1 MNNDDRARAAIG
13 LQELTHWAATYP
25 HSQLPPDVLRRA
37 AAILADDIGAMVAAR
52 DEPEVARFHAAILGR
67 AAQPEATIFRGSRPR
82 TDRMSAA
89 VANAVAAC
97 WLEIDEGYRPVP
109 CHAGLHVL
117 PALLADAEA
126 TDRPVRDVL
135 AALALGYEIV
145 TRIAR
150 CWNAPALVVHTHAQY
165 CAVGA
170 AMGVALLRCLDPAS
184 LLNVLAMASTFV
196 NAGPRNHALSGA
208 LVRNAWPAAGA
219 WSGMLSVNLHECGF
233 GGNADA
239 PCDVYA
245 AILGCDMRPQELAD
259 RLGEQWAVFDGYTKA
274 YACCQHTHS
283 AAEAALALHASL
295 PAAGEIESVVVETHE
310 LATRLLNRHP
320 ETTLA
325 ARFSL
330 PHVVAAALLRGSAG
344 TDACAAATLRDPEI
358 AALRER
364 IEVGL
369 LTPALPPPHDRATQI
384 SIVSRDQRRLHSLC
398 RSAIGSPDRPL
409 DAAAFQRKL
418 HDATAQVYPA
428 ATSVLGDLMRG
439 EKTLLDLGFAAFVT
453 KLCDG
458 TQ

>member
-1 MNNDDRARAAIG
+1 M
-13 LQELTHWAATYP
+13 
-25 HSQLPPDVLRRA
+25 
-37 AAILADDIGAMVAAR
+37 
-52 DEPEVARFHAAILGR
+52 ARFHAAILER

-89 VANAVAAC
+89 MANAVAAC

-117 PALLADAEA
+117 PALLAEAEA

-170 AMGVALLRCLDPAS
+170 AMGVALLRRLDPAS

-219 WSGMLSVNLHECGF
+219 WNGMLSVNLHECGF

-259 RLGEQWAVFDGYTKA
+259 RLGERWAVFDGYTKA

-295 PAAGEIESVVVETHE
+295 PAGGEMSRRSGNPRIGDAVAEPASRNDPGRVV
-310 LATRLLNRHP
+310 LFAACGRSRA
-320 ETTLA
+320 A
-325 ARFSL
+325 ARQRGHQRLRCRDPARSRDC
-330 PHVVAAALLRGSAG
+330 VVAKSHRNGPADAGAAP
-344 TDACAAATLRDPEI
+344 AT
-358 AALRER
+358 
-364 IEVGL
+364 
-369 LTPALPPPHDRATQI
+369 
-384 SIVSRDQRRLHSLC
+384 
-398 RSAIGSPDRPL
+398 
-409 DAAAFQRKL
+409 
-418 HDATAQVYPA
+418 
-428 ATSVLGDLMRG
+428 
-439 EKTLLDLGFAAFVT
+439 
-453 KLCDG
+453 
-458 TQ
+458 